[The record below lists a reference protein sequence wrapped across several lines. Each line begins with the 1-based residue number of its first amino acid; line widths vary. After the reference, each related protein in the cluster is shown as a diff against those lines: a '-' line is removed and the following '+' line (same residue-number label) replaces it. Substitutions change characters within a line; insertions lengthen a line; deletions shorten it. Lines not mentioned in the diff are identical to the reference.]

1 MTCIPRVQWKEVM
14 MYFYLHAFWQNTVI
28 IHKWL
33 ATVTWIRESASCQK
47 SKHQNSPGPCRI
59 RAPRVYFICC
69 LIPQTRSS
77 FEYGSLCL
85 GLQKLK
91 ELAQSIKKKKKA
103 YSHFSHSH
111 SAFCSLHFRYILH
124 VKKRACSITVREL
137 CYLSQKM
144 IWSLC
149 PSALTLA
156 VDVFRTVTK
165 LMAKISWKYHAVVLL
180 KVWSK
185 GIKVFIWWSLFC
197 PTHFLGGNR
206 TWP

>member
-91 ELAQSIKKKKKA
+91 ELAQSIKKKKK
-103 YSHFSHSH
+103 HIHIFHIH
-111 SAFCSLHFRYILH
+111 I
-124 VKKRACSITVREL
+124 V
-137 CYLSQKM
+137 
-144 IWSLC
+144 
-149 PSALTLA
+149 PSARFTSDIFYMLRNVPVPSQWGNSA
-156 VDVFRTVTK
+156 ICPKRWSDHCVQVPSRWQ
-165 LMAKISWKYHAVVLL
+165 LMSLEL
-180 KVWSK
+180 SPN
-185 GIKVFIWWSLFC
+185 WWQK
-197 PTHFLGGNR
+197 FLEN
-206 TWP
+206 TML